1 MLRTKTVMGLL
12 LIVVFAGMASTAW
25 AQNQTDVFSVAYYV
39 GGAGKPGSAPAVDGK
54 LQIVYPGASS
64 TAAGQ
69 YICADIYVFDPAQE
83 LKECCSCPVS
93 TDGLLTIALHSL
105 TDNPANGVFS
115 STGVIKLVSDNSG
128 VCLSGGLPTN
138 PTPAAELRAWSI
150 NADTSVTED
159 KFQATPLSSLELFE
173 LGFLCSGVPN
183 ESGPGVCRCS

>member
-1 MLRTKTVMGLL
+1 
-12 LIVVFAGMASTAW
+12 
-25 AQNQTDVFSVAYYV
+25 
-39 GGAGKPGSAPAVDGK
+39 
-54 LQIVYPGASS
+54 
-64 TAAGQ
+64 
-69 YICADIYVFDPAQE
+69 
-83 LKECCSCPVS
+83 VS

-105 TDNPANGVFS
+105 TDNPANGVYS
-115 STGVIKLVSDNSG
+115 STGVIKIVSDNSG

-159 KFQATPLSSLELFE
+159 KFQATPLSSQELFD